1 MTSPRPTFFI
11 VGAPRCGTT
20 SLSKALARHP
30 EICFSKPK
38 ETHFFIRDLPTLTS
52 EFLDRNYVR
61 RYFPHLG
68 DAHRILG
75 EGSVSYLY
83 SPEALRRAREFDP
96 GAKFVVMV
104 RNPID
109 LIYSYHSKMLYTM
122 DEEEADFAR
131 AWAMQEVRAKG
142 QHLPRRCRD
151 YRLLM
156 YGDIGKLGQ
165 HVERLFDLVGREH
178 VFVVVFDDLV
188 QDPDGL
194 LRNLCGF
201 LGASEPHGLTI
212 EKKNDNR
219 QFKRGFLQRYLTN
232 PPGIVLRAWAAGG
245 SSVDEMMRRTRGL
258 RKWIK
263 RRNTYRAT
271 RPPMAA
277 DVRSMLADYFAA
289 DVRHLGALLGRDL
302 SHWR

>member
-1 MTSPRPTFFI
+1 
-11 VGAPRCGTT
+11 
-20 SLSKALARHP
+20 
-30 EICFSKPK
+30 
-38 ETHFFIRDLPTLTS
+38 
-52 EFLDRNYVR
+52 VR
-61 RYFPHLG
+61 RYFPHLTKE
-68 DAHRILG
+68 HRILG

-83 SPEALRRAREFDP
+83 SAEALRRALQFDP
-96 GAKFVVMV
+96 RAKFVVMV
-104 RNPID
+104 RNPVD

-122 DEEEADFAR
+122 DEDQDDFAR
-131 AWAMQEVRAKG
+131 AWALQDVRAKG
-142 QHLPRRCRD
+142 QHLPGRCRD
-151 YRLLM
+151 HRLLM
-156 YGDIGKLGQ
+156 YGDIGKLGGHLEQ
-165 HVERLFDLVGREH
+165 TFATVGREN

-188 QDPDGL
+188 RGPDAL
-194 LRNLCGF
+194 LRDLCAF
-201 LGASEPHGLTI
+201 LGVSAPQDLKI

-271 RPPMAA
+271 RPSMPAE
-277 DVRSMLADYFAA
+277 VRSMLADYYAD
-289 DVRHLGALLGRDL
+289 DVRHLGGLLGRDL